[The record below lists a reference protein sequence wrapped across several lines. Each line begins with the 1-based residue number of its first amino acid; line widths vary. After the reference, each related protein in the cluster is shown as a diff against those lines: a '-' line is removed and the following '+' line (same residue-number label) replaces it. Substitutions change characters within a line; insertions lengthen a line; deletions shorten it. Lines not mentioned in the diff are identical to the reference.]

1 MSPEERFSRHFCHLL
16 DQGDMA
22 LDPLIVERLRAA
34 RVRALT
40 SQHSRRVGTVG
51 EAQIVGAGGTALLGR
66 GNGTHPWRTL
76 IVILSLLLGMGI
88 AYYWNGFE
96 QANQNEE
103 IDSALLA
110 DDLPPKAYLDPG
122 FQAWLSHY
130 AHSAR

>member
-1 MSPEERFSRHFCHLL
+1 MSPEEQFARRFCDLL
-16 DQGDMA
+16 DQEGMS
-22 LDPLIVERLRAA
+22 LEPLIAERLRAA
-34 RVRALT
+34 RVRALDR
-40 SQHSRRVGTVG
+40 QHVALAG
-51 EAQIVGAGGTALLGR
+51 EAPIVGAGGTAILGR
-66 GNGTHPWRTL
+66 GHGGHPWRNL
-76 IVILSLLLGMGI
+76 LVILSLLLGMGI

-96 QANQNEE
+96 QADENEE